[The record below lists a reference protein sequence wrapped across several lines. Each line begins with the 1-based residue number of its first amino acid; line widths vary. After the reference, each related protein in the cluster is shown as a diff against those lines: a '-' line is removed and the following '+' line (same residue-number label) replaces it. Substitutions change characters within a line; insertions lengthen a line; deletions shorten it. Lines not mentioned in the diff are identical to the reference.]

1 MSNIKNKQ
9 HYVFQAY
16 LKNWC
21 NDNDKLWVYSKK
33 ERKIFSSG
41 TNNILHKRRFYQLR
55 NLNEDE
61 RKFLEFLM
69 ECLKVNKTTKAE
81 LWRHVELYLAPYK
94 FKHIVDMTKRLN
106 PVPVNHPLNQ
116 ELQLGFA
123 NLYQI
128 LEEGIVNVGED
139 VYSDFEASGMEYIRR
154 IIEGDLQFYYPSIDN
169 CSDVALQNSRIYEKR
184 DEFIVFLFIQYFRTV
199 RMRKVCQKNIHDM
212 IDVIKNN
219 EIKYEKKI
227 VNFLLDNIDEK
238 NLVPHLSMLFLSLC
252 TDAFINNNAHLT
264 VLKNFTTE
272 NFLTSDQPIINLK
285 SKDNGSMPDEF
296 VLYYPLSPKIA
307 IKVNDNNDVVNE
319 ITIIDKEVV
328 RKYNDKL
335 INEAYDYIVSS
346 NEEQLRLGY
355 VNNPVVDPSVTLW
368 PDL

>member
-21 NDNDKLWVYSKK
+21 KEDDKLWVFNKK
-33 ERKIFSSG
+33 DGKIFSSG
-41 TNNILHKRRFYQLR
+41 TINILNKRRFYQLR
-55 NLNEDE
+55 NINEDE

-69 ECLKVNKTTKAE
+69 ECLKVNKTTKVE
-81 LWRHVELYLAPYK
+81 MRRHIELYLTPYK
-94 FKHIVDMTKRLN
+94 FKHMVDMAKMIN

-116 ELQLGFA
+116 ELQLDFD
-123 NLYQI
+123 NLYKI
-128 LEEGIVNVGED
+128 LEEGIVNTGED
-139 VYSDFEASGMEYIRR
+139 IYSDFEASGMEYIRR
-154 IIEGDLQFYYPSIDN
+154 IMEGDLQFYYPSIDN
-169 CSDVALQNSRIYEKR
+169 CNDITFQNGRIYEKR

-212 IDVIKNN
+212 IN
-219 EIKYEKKI
+219 EIKYKKI
-227 VNFLLDNIDEK
+227 TVNFLLENIDEK
-238 NLVPHLSMLFLSLC
+238 NLVPHLSLLLQSLC
-252 TDAFINNNAHLT
+252 TDAFINRNAHLT

-272 NFLTSDQPIINLK
+272 NFFTSDQPIINLK

-307 IKVNDNNDVVNE
+307 IIVNDNNVVNE
-319 ITIIDKEVV
+319 IAIIDKNVI

-335 INEAYDYIVSS
+335 IKEAYEYIVSS
-346 NEEQLRLGY
+346 NEEQLRLI
-355 VNNPVVDPSVTLW
+355 NT
-368 PDL
+368 